1 MTSIDRLLS
10 NTQSW
15 WIAPKM
21 KNVIWFANWIEIEME
36 YLLSKK
42 RKKRYVKRQKK
53 NTKQIEK
60 AMWKCQLCLSWKKK
74 KKRLAKKKII

>member
-74 KKRLAKKKII
+74 KKKI